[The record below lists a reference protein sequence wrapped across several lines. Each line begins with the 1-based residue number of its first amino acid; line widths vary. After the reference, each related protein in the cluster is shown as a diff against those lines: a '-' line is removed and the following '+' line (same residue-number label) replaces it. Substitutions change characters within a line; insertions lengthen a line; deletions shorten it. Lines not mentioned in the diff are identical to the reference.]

1 MYHENWRPLS
11 EAIKLANMTSRES
24 RRGPG
29 PHLPE
34 NPTREQLI
42 GWLVWC
48 DPNGC
53 YTDEDNA
60 VEYPDEPP
68 MDLET
73 LHEILCYW
81 FEDDEPCIEPI
92 TWSNQ

>member
-1 MYHENWRPLS
+1 MYRPLS

-24 RRGPG
+24 RMGPG
-29 PHLPE
+29 PLLPE
-34 NPTREQLI
+34 DPTREQLI
-42 GWLVWC
+42 EWLDWC

-68 MDLET
+68 IELET
-73 LHEILCYW
+73 LHELLCHW
-81 FEDDEPCIEPI
+81 FESDEPCIAPI
-92 TWSNQ
+92 PWENQ